1 MTIAVCLKWINA
13 SGQPETDGTDDRF
26 MGLSYADQAA
36 LEYALRVAENTN
48 DEVIVVTAGHEGAE
62 AVLRDAIARGAQR
75 AIRIDIDRWCESSA
89 IAQAL
94 AQVVKDCS
102 LIWCGDYSADRGS
115 GSVPAFIAA
124 ELSIEQALGL
134 VEINL
139 PAQVHSP
146 ITALRRLDSGR
157 REQLEI
163 RNKAVISVEGSTARL
178 RRASLKGSM
187 AASKQIIE
195 VIPANNRLADA
206 PFTRPYRPRARII
219 AAPVGNSALDRVRQI
234 TGTSSAKGHGETV
247 HLEPREAAEL
257 IVSKLREWGYQS

>member
-48 DEVIVVTAGHEGAE
+48 EDVIAVTAGPEGAD
-62 AVLRDAIARGAQR
+62 AMMRDAIARGAQR
-75 AIRIDIDRWCESSA
+75 AVRIDIDRSSDSPT
-89 IAQAL
+89 IARSI

-124 ELSIEQALGL
+124 ELSIDQALGL
-134 VEINL
+134 VEIDIPLDAQL
-139 PAQVHSP
+139 P
-146 ITALRRLDSGR
+146 INALRRLDGGR

-195 VIPANNRLADA
+195 VIPANNRVADA
-206 PFTRPYRPRARII
+206 PFTRPYRPRARTI

-234 TGTSSAKGHGETV
+234 TDTSSAKGHGETV

-257 IVSKLREWGYQS
+257 IVNKLREWSYQS